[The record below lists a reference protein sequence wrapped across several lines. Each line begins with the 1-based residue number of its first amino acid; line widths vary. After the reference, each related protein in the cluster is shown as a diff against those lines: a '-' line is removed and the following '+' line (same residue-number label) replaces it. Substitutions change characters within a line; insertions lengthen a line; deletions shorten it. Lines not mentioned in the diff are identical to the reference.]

1 MTLRVHSTKWL
12 LLGLL
17 FMLFAISVSSAQE
30 ATESAPIISTVGPV
44 QVTHPESWSA
54 LDGPRGVV
62 ILAKFNGDVQRDG
75 EELALPDD
83 ALLVQL
89 RLFGLNRVSG
99 LSEDPA
105 AFELLGALL
114 LNQMEDQNPES
125 LPPIQ
130 EFEGENYTFARA
142 DVSTPEVQ
150 TFVYTAILSDATFA
164 IITATTGQ
172 AGALEAAEQE
182 YLGIL
187 DAIELEFEAPLD
199 EAGFEQYARFG
210 RSVNDA
216 GFPLLGN
223 PEAPVR
229 LLFISSFDCTGCR
242 TFNAT
247 FLPALL
253 PRIEIGEVAF
263 LFAPVYGLDEFAE
276 GDSAAR
282 ASLCVGAEN
291 FWGYHDTLYEWQD
304 FDGFAFV
311 YERLQNGAAA
321 LDVDPQAFDECYTSV
336 ETTAVLQSALEAS
349 FEYADG
355 VRAPMVVVNGTL
367 VENNLD
373 AINAAIDAAL
383 AESN

>member
-1 MTLRVHSTKWL
+1 MIFRRNDMTAL
-12 LLGLL
+12 LLMFLL
-17 FMLFAISVSSAQE
+17 IVGISGVMSQE
-30 ATESAPIISTVGPV
+30 ETETAPITSTVGPV
-44 QVTHPESWSA
+44 QVTHPESWTA

-62 ILAKFNGDVQRDG
+62 ILAKFEGEVQGEG

-99 LSEDPA
+99 LGDDPA

-114 LNQMEDQNPES
+114 LSQTEDQDPDS

-130 EFEGENYTFARA
+130 EFEGDNYTFARA

-164 IITATTGQ
+164 IITATTGES
-172 AGALEAAEQE
+172 GALDANEQE

-187 DAIELEFEAPLD
+187 DSVELEFEAPLD
-199 EAGFEQYARFG
+199 QEGFDQYSRFG

-229 LLFISSFDCTGCR
+229 LLFVSSFDCIGCR

-247 FLPALL
+247 FMPALL
-253 PRIEIGEVAF
+253 SRIEIGEVAF

-311 YERLQNGAAA
+311 YERLQAGAEA
-321 LDVDPQAFDECYTSV
+321 LGIAPEDFDECYTSD
-336 ETTAVLQSALEAS
+336 ETTAILQSSLEAS
-349 FEYADG
+349 FEYAEG
-355 VRAPMVVVNGTL
+355 VRAPMVIVNGTL

-373 AINAAIDAAL
+373 VINAAIDEAL
-383 AESN
+383 AESGN

>member
-1 MTLRVHSTKWL
+1 MTDTD
-12 LLGLL
+12 
-17 FMLFAISVSSAQE
+17 IPDTE
-30 ATESAPIISTVGPV
+30 ATEPAPITSSIGPV
-44 QVTHPESWSA
+44 QVTHPQSWSA

-62 ILAKFNGDVQRDG
+62 ILAKFEG
-75 EELALPDD
+75 EAQGEGEDLALPDD

-99 LSEDPA
+99 LSDNPA

-114 LNQMEDQNPES
+114 LSQTEVQNPES

-130 EFEGENYTFARA
+130 EFTGENYTCALA
-142 DVSTPEVQ
+142 DVSAPDVQ

-164 IITATTGQ
+164 IITATTGNV
-172 AGALEAAEQE
+172 GALDAAEQE
-182 YLGIL
+182 YLSIL
-187 DAIELEFEAPLD
+187 DTVELTFEAPLD

-210 RSVNDA
+210 RSTNDA

-223 PEAPVR
+223 PQAPVR

-242 TFNAT
+242 TFNET

-263 LFAPVYGLDEFAE
+263 VFAPVYGLDEFAE

-311 YERLQNGAAA
+311 YERLQAGAEA
-321 LDVDPQAFDECYTSV
+321 LGVAPSSFDECYTSA
-336 ETTAVLQSALEAS
+336 ETTGVLQNAIELS
-349 FEYADG
+349 FEYAD
-355 VRAPMVVVNGTL
+355 VIRAPMVVVNGTL

-373 AINAAIDAAL
+373 MINAAIDDAL
-383 AESN
+383 TEAGN